1 MNILY
6 NIYIY
11 INYILII
18 CIYIIYLFPD
28 FHSFQLIS
36 CVKGKLVE
44 VNKELQTTPELL
56 NDKVNKSLSV
66 I

>member
-1 MNILY
+1 M
-6 NIYIY
+6 YIY
-11 INYILII
+11 Y
-18 CIYIIYLFPD
+18 IYLFPD